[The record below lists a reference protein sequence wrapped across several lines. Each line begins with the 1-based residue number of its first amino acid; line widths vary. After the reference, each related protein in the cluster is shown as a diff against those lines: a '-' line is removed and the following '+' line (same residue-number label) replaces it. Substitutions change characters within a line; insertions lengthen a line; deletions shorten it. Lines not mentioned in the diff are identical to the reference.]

1 MLKYTLFDTFLS
13 PLLLATFKILIKQV
27 KYPKTE
33 KLSLLYQEMCV
44 FSYLATKTYY
54 NCAKIDLM
62 CGRLYHSA
70 ESRAKKR
77 PSALLA
83 HIQGQWV

>member
-1 MLKYTLFDTFLS
+1 MLLISHFCCLNEAFIKPLSSYLTFFFFFFKMLKYTLFDTFLS

-44 FSYLATKTYY
+44 FSYLPTKTYY
-54 NCAKIDLM
+54 N
-62 CGRLYHSA
+62 
-70 ESRAKKR
+70 
-77 PSALLA
+77 
-83 HIQGQWV
+83 